1 MNMNV
6 TFTGGSTGPLG
17 GADTPS
23 QNQIDGFK
31 QGLQGKS
38 NEDLMKGLMDP
49 NTAQWQKDAIMQELQ
64 NRADKSGGSQGA
76 GGAGGGGDD
85 DIQKLLKKLMDGSIS
100 DEELKKLAGLMG
112 MKPEDLQA
120 IKGAV
125 QGEGVGEQQG
135 DISGG

>member
-1 MNMNV
+1 MTVN
-6 TFTGGSTGPLG
+6 FTGGSTGPLG

-23 QNQIDGFK
+23 QSQIDGFK

-38 NEDLMKGLMDP
+38 NEDLMKGLLDP

-64 NRADKSGGSQGA
+64 NRADKAGGSQGA
-76 GGAGGGGDD
+76 GSGGGED
-85 DIQKLLKKLMDGSIS
+85 DIQKLLKKLMDGTIS

-125 QGEGVGEQQG
+125 QGQGVGEQDG